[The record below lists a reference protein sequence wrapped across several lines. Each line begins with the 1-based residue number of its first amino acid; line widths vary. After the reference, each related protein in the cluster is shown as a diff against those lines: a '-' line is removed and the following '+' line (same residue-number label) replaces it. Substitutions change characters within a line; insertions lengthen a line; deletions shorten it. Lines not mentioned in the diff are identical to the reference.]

1 MGVSTRFGYL
11 NSCAKVGC
19 KNGALWDLIYF
30 TLGLF
35 GLIVLGQF

>member
-1 MGVSTRFGYL
+1 MEVSTHFGYL
-11 NSCAKVGC
+11 NSFAKVGC
-19 KNGALWDLIYF
+19 KIGALLDLIYF